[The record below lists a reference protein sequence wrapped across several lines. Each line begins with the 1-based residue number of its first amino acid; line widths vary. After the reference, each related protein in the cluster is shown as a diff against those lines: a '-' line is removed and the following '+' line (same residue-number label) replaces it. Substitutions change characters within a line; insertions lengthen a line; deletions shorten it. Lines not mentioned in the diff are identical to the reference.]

1 LTYIRLSVARPRT
14 GETSEHLVSLFREL
28 GQLTA
33 GQEGCLQSY
42 LLKPHDDSGDIARIV
57 MYSDEKAA
65 ERAAGGEAIMALRS
79 QRDLIIDPRS
89 HRERAFFTID

>member
-1 LTYIRLSVARPRT
+1 
-14 GETSEHLVSLFREL
+14 
-28 GQLTA
+28 
-33 GQEGCLQSY
+33 
-42 LLKPHDDSGDIARIV
+42 

-79 QRDLIIDPRS
+79 QLDLIIDPRS